1 MLTATSL
8 QIGHRLS
15 HAEEPRHPAN
25 KWLLAYWQARRGE
38 DGTVARAD
46 LIFSDLKSLLPGF
59 FVVEPVEEASDFV
72 FRLAGTDIEERL
84 DMRLTGRRFSECYA
98 PHAGPIDFYAE
109 VLREVRPRTL
119 YGQFLGRGIEHADFE
134 SLHLPV
140 RSGSGGAQICGT
152 MFDMDQRSRFR

>member
-1 MLTATSL
+1 MLTDTNL

-15 HAEEPRHPAN
+15 LAEEPRHPAN

-38 DGTVARAD
+38 DGMVARAD
-46 LIFSDLKSLLPGF
+46 LLFSDLKSLLPGF
-59 FVVEPVEEASDFV
+59 FVVEPVDEASDFV

-109 VLREVRPRTL
+109 VLRQVKPRTL
-119 YGQFLGRGIEHADFE
+119 YGRFLGRGVEHADFE
-134 SLHLPV
+134 SIHLPV
-140 RSGSGGAQICGT
+140 RSGSGGAQVCGA
-152 MFDMDQRSRFR
+152 MFDMDRMAPFR